1 MRCNIISFNKIHMST
16 ANPAPLS
23 AIPIGGDSR
32 PESTSSVQ
40 KACRILRAMSDAK
53 NARLTDIAREA
64 GLDKA
69 TTLRLL
75 DVLTRDGFVTRD
87 PSTKHY
93 SLGTE
98 VFVLGAAAQSR
109 FDPRP
114 VVGASLLRLAHSF
127 EDTAMLS
134 VPSGAESICVAL
146 QEGTYPI
153 RANYLEVGSRR
164 PLGVGAGSLALFAWM
179 PDREIEALMPMVAA
193 RLERYPRITRRVLED
208 LIQESRKRGYAMLLD
223 LVVEHMGG
231 IAMPVLGAD
240 GRPVAALSV
249 AALTERIT
257 SREEALAAA
266 LKREVAECEGAWRHG
281 PQNGNSHRSTKANG
295 ISLQADARR

>member
-1 MRCNIISFNKIHMST
+1 
-16 ANPAPLS
+16 
-23 AIPIGGDSR
+23 
-32 PESTSSVQ
+32 
-40 KACRILRAMSDAK
+40 MSDAK

-75 DVLTRDGFVTRD
+75 EVLTRDGFVTRD
-87 PSTKHY
+87 PTTKHY

-98 VFVLGAAAQSR
+98 VFALGAAAQSR

-114 VVGASLLRLAHSF
+114 IVGASLLRLAHGF
-127 EDTAMLS
+127 EDTAMLL
-134 VPSGAESICVAL
+134 VPSGAEAICVAL

-179 PDREIEALMPMVAA
+179 PDREIEALLPVVAA

-208 LIQESRKRGYAMLLD
+208 LIEQSRKRGYAMLLD
-223 LVVEHMGG
+223 LVVERMGG
-231 IAMPVLGAD
+231 IAMPILGAD
-240 GRPVAALSV
+240 GRPVAAIAI

-257 SREEALAAA
+257 SREEALEAA
-266 LKREVAECEGAWRHG
+266 LKREVAECVAAWRHG
-281 PQNGNSHRSTKANG
+281 PQNNTHRPSKTNG
-295 ISLQADARR
+295 TQLHATARR

>member
-1 MRCNIISFNKIHMST
+1 V
-16 ANPAPLS
+16 
-23 AIPIGGDSR
+23 
-32 PESTSSVQ
+32 TSSVQ

-53 NARLTDIAREA
+53 TARLTDIAREA
-64 GLDKA
+64 ALDKA

-75 DVLTRDGFVTRD
+75 DVLSRNGFVTRD
-87 PSTKHY
+87 PATKHY

-98 VFVLGAAAQSR
+98 AFVLGAAAQSR

-114 VVGASLLRLAHSF
+114 IVGASLLRLAHAF

-134 VPSGAESICVAL
+134 VRSGAESICVAL
-146 QEGTYPI
+146 QAGTYPI

-179 PDREIEALMPMVAA
+179 PDREIEALMPVVAA
-193 RLERYPRITRRVLED
+193 RLERYPRMTPRVLED
-208 LIQESRKRGYAMLLD
+208 LIRESRKRGYAMILD
-223 LVVEHMGG
+223 LIVERMGG
-231 IAMPVLGAD
+231 IAMPVLGPD

-257 SREEALAAA
+257 SREETIAAA
-266 LKREVAECEGAWRHG
+266 LKREVAECEAAWRHE
-281 PQNGNSHRSTKANG
+281 PQNNSPRSLKTPG
-295 ISLQADARR
+295 ISLHADVRR

>member
-1 MRCNIISFNKIHMST
+1 MRRNIISLNKIQMPT
-16 ANPAPLS
+16 ANLTPLS
-23 AIPIGGDSR
+23 AVPTGGEPR

-40 KACRILRAMSDAK
+40 KACRILRAMSDAR

-87 PSTKHY
+87 PATKHY

-114 VVGASLLRLAHSF
+114 VIGASLLRLAHAF

-164 PLGVGAGSLALFAWM
+164 PLGVGAGSLALLAWM
-179 PDREIEALMPMVAA
+179 PDREIEAIMPMVSA
-193 RLERYPRITRRVLED
+193 RLERFPRITRRVLED
-208 LIQESRKRGYAMLLD
+208 LVQESRKRGYAMLLD

-231 IAMPVLGAD
+231 IAMPILGAD

-257 SREEALAAA
+257 SREQALAAA
-266 LKREVAECEGAWRHG
+266 LKREVAECDGAWRHA
-281 PQNGNSHRSTKANG
+281 PQNNHAHRTTKTV
-295 ISLQADARR
+295 SLQADARR

>member
-1 MRCNIISFNKIHMST
+1 MRCNIISLNKIQMST
-16 ANPAPLS
+16 VNPVAVPA
-23 AIPIGGDSR
+23 AIPMGGEPR

-40 KACRILRAMSDAK
+40 KACRILRAMSDTK

-75 DVLTRDGFVTRD
+75 DVLTRDGFVNRD
-87 PSTKHY
+87 PTTKHY

-98 VFVLGAAAQSR
+98 VFVLGAAAQAR

-114 VVGASLLRLAHSF
+114 TVGASLLRLAHAF

-134 VPSGAESICVAL
+134 VPSGAEAICVAL

-164 PLGVGAGSLALFAWM
+164 PLGVGAGSLALLAWM
-179 PDREIEALMPMVAA
+179 PDREIEALLPVVAG
-193 RLERYPRITRRVLED
+193 RLERYPRITRRVIED
-208 LIQESRKRGYAMLLD
+208 HIEESRKRGYATILD
-223 LVVEHMGG
+223 LIVERMGG
-231 IAMPVLGAD
+231 IAMPILGAD
-240 GRPVAALSV
+240 GRPVAAIAL

-266 LKREVAECEGAWRHG
+266 IKREVAECESAWRHG
-281 PQNGNSHRSTKANG
+281 SQNSSRRSPKGNG
-295 ISLQADARR
+295 ISLQPDARR

>member
-1 MRCNIISFNKIHMST
+1 MLT
-16 ANPAPLS
+16 ANPSTAAALP
-23 AIPIGGDSR
+23 ADGEAR

-53 NARLTDIAREA
+53 NARLTDIARET

-75 DVLTRDGFVTRD
+75 DVLMRDGFVTRD

-114 VVGASLLRLAHSF
+114 TVGASLLRLAHAF

-134 VPSGAESICVAL
+134 VPSGAESICIAL

-164 PLGVGAGSLALFAWM
+164 PLGVGAGSLALLAWM
-179 PDREIEALMPMVAA
+179 PDREIEALMPLVAA
-193 RLERYPRITRRVLED
+193 RLERYPRITRRVLEEH
-208 LIQESRKRGYAMLLD
+208 IEASRKRGYATILD

-231 IAMPVLGAD
+231 IAVPVLGAD
-240 GRPVAALSV
+240 GRPVAAISI
-249 AALTERIT
+249 AALTERIV

-266 LKREVAECEGAWRHG
+266 LKREVAECETAWRHG
-281 PQNGNSHRSTKANG
+281 TQNNSHRVAKTAG
-295 ISLQADARR
+295 MSLQAGARG

>member
-1 MRCNIISFNKIHMST
+1 MPT
-16 ANPAPLS
+16 ANPSPVVALPL
-23 AIPIGGDSR
+23 GGEARS
-32 PESTSSVQ
+32 ESTSSVQ
-40 KACRILRAMSDAK
+40 KACRILRTMSDAK

-75 DVLTRDGFVTRD
+75 EVLTRDGFVTRD
-87 PSTKHY
+87 PTTKHY

-98 VFVLGAAAQSR
+98 VFALGAAAQSR

-114 VVGASLLRLAHSF
+114 IVGASLLRLAHDF
-127 EDTAMLS
+127 EDTAMLL
-134 VPSGAESICVAL
+134 VPSGAEAICVAL

-179 PDREIEALMPMVAA
+179 PDREIETLLPMVAA

-208 LIQESRKRGYAMLLD
+208 LIEQSRKRGYAMLLD
-223 LVVEHMGG
+223 LVVERMGG
-231 IAMPVLGAD
+231 IAMPILGAD
-240 GRPVAALSV
+240 GRPVAAIAI

-266 LKREVAECEGAWRHG
+266 LKREVVECDAAWRHG
-281 PQNGNSHRSTKANG
+281 SQKNSHRPPKANG
-295 ISLQADARR
+295 VSLHTSARR

>member
-1 MRCNIISFNKIHMST
+1 
-16 ANPAPLS
+16 
-23 AIPIGGDSR
+23 
-32 PESTSSVQ
+32 
-40 KACRILRAMSDAK
+40 MSDAR

-87 PSTKHY
+87 PATKHY

-114 VVGASLLRLAHSF
+114 AIGASLLRLAHAF

-164 PLGVGAGSLALFAWM
+164 PLGVGAGSLALLAWM
-179 PDREIEALMPMVAA
+179 PDREIEAIMPMVSA
-193 RLERYPRITRRVLED
+193 RLERFPRITRRVLED
-208 LIQESRKRGYAMLLD
+208 LVEESRKRGYAMLLD
-223 LVVEHMGG
+223 VVVEHMGG
-231 IAMPVLGAD
+231 IAMPILGAD
-240 GRPVAALSV
+240 GRPVAAISV

-266 LKREVAECEGAWRHG
+266 LKREVAECDGAWRHG
-281 PQNGNSHRSTKANG
+281 PQNNHAHRTTKA

>member
-1 MRCNIISFNKIHMST
+1 MRRNNISQSEINMPT
-16 ANPAPLS
+16 ANLSPIAAPLM
-23 AIPIGGDSR
+23 GGESR

-40 KACRILRAMSDAK
+40 KACRILRTMSDAK

-75 DVLTRDGFVTRD
+75 EVLTRDGFVTRD
-87 PSTKHY
+87 PTTKHY

-114 VVGASLLRLAHSF
+114 IVGASLLRLAHGF

-134 VPSGAESICVAL
+134 VPSGAEAICVAL

-208 LIQESRKRGYAMLLD
+208 HIEQSRKRGYAMILD
-223 LVVEHMGG
+223 LIVERMGG
-231 IAMPVLGAD
+231 IAMPILAAD
-240 GRPVAALSV
+240 GRPVAAIAI

-257 SREEALAAA
+257 SREETLAAA
-266 LKREVAECEGAWRHG
+266 LKREVAECDAAWRHG
-281 PQNGNSHRSTKANG
+281 SQNKSHRPPKANG
-295 ISLQADARR
+295 TSLHANAGR

>member
-1 MRCNIISFNKIHMST
+1 MRCNIISRNKIHMSLV
-16 ANPAPLS
+16 NPGSAPA
-23 AIPIGGDSR
+23 AISTGGEPR
-32 PESTSSVQ
+32 LESTSSVQ
-40 KACRILRAMSDAK
+40 KACRILRAMSDTK

-75 DVLTRDGFVTRD
+75 EVLTRDGFVNRD
-87 PSTKHY
+87 PPTKHY

-98 VFVLGAAAQSR
+98 VFVLGAAAQAR

-114 VVGASLLRLAHSF
+114 FVGASLLRLAHAF
-127 EDTAMLS
+127 EDTAMLA

-179 PDREIEALMPMVAA
+179 PDREIEALMPMVVG

-208 LIQESRKRGYAMLLD
+208 HIQESRKRGYAMILD
-223 LVVEHMGG
+223 LIVERMGG
-231 IAMPVLGAD
+231 IAVPILGAD
-240 GRPVAALSV
+240 GRPVAAVSI

-266 LKREVAECEGAWRHG
+266 LKREVAECEAAWRHG
-281 PQNGNSHRSTKANG
+281 SQNNSHRSPKANG
-295 ISLQADARR
+295 LSLQPDARR

>member
-1 MRCNIISFNKIHMST
+1 MGGEAR
-16 ANPAPLS
+16 S
-23 AIPIGGDSR
+23 A
-32 PESTSSVQ
+32 STSSVQ
-40 KACRILRAMSDAK
+40 KACRILRTMSDAK

-75 DVLTRDGFVTRD
+75 EVLTRDGFVTRD
-87 PSTKHY
+87 PTTKHY

-114 VVGASLLRLAHSF
+114 IVGASLLRLAHAF

-134 VPSGAESICVAL
+134 VPSGAEAICVAL

-164 PLGVGAGSLALFAWM
+164 PLGVGAGSLALFAWL

-193 RLERYPRITRRVLED
+193 RLERYPRITRQVLED
-208 LIQESRKRGYAMLLD
+208 HIEQSRKRGYAMILD
-223 LVVEHMGG
+223 LIVERMGG
-231 IAMPVLGAD
+231 IAMPILAAD
-240 GRPVAALSV
+240 GRPVAALAI

-257 SREEALAAA
+257 TREETMAAA
-266 LKREVAECEGAWRHG
+266 LKREVAECDAAWRHG
-281 PQNGNSHRSTKANG
+281 AQNNSHRSPKANG
-295 ISLQADARR
+295 ISLHASR